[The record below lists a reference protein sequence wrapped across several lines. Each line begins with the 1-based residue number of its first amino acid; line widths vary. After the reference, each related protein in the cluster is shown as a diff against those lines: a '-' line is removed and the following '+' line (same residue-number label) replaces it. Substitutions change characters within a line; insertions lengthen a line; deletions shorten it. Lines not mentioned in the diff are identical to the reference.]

1 MTDPRFPAS
10 GKVIGILQPGYL
22 PWLGFF
28 EQLHASD
35 IFVIYDD
42 VQYDK
47 HGWRNRNRIKTP
59 QGPQWLTVPVQVNF
73 SQGPLI
79 LEVKINNRENWRKK
93 HLFSIRQNYAKA
105 PFFSRYIDF
114 FTEVYQRDWEY
125 LIDLDL
131 HLLRHL
137 AAFLGIDPGK
147 IVRSSSLEV
156 TGDRITRLIGV
167 CQKLGAATFY
177 EGASGRNYIEAAA
190 FREQGIE
197 VVYQDYQHPVYP
209 QLYGDFISN
218 LSIIDLL
225 FNCGDESLAILTHQI
240 SGEPK

>member
-1 MTDPRFPAS
+1 MAKQRFSGS

-47 HGWRNRNRIKTP
+47 HGWRNRNLIKTP
-59 QGPQWLTVPVQVNF
+59 QGPRWLTVPVLAKF
-73 SQGPLI
+73 SQRLLI
-79 LEVKINNRENWRKK
+79 RDVKINNRENWRKK
-93 HLFSIRQNYAKA
+93 HLVSIRQNYAKA
-105 PFFSRYIDF
+105 PFFLRYIDF

-125 LIDLDL
+125 LIDLDM
-131 HLLRHL
+131 HLIVNL
-137 AAFLGIDPGK
+137 ALFLGIDPDK
-147 IVRSSSLEV
+147 IVRSSTLGL
-156 TGDRITRLIGV
+156 TGDRIARLICI

-177 EGASGRNYIEAAA
+177 EGASGRNYIDEAT
-190 FREQGIE
+190 FRQQGIKLTF
-197 VVYQDYQHPVYP
+197 QDYQHPRYL
-209 QLYGDFISN
+209 QLYGDFIPN

-225 FNCGDESLAILTHQI
+225 FNCGDKSMDILAQQD
-240 SGEPK
+240 SGESR

>member
-1 MTDPRFPAS
+1 MTEPRFSPP

-28 EQLHASD
+28 EQLQASD

-59 QGPQWLTVPVQVNF
+59 SGPQWLTVPVLVNL
-73 SQGPLI
+73 SRQPLI

-93 HLFSIRQNYAKA
+93 HFSSIRQNYAKA

-114 FTEVYQRDWEY
+114 FEEVYQRDWEY
-125 LIDLDL
+125 LIDLDMYL
-131 HLLRHL
+131 IVKL
-137 AAFLGIDPGK
+137 AEFLGIEADK
-147 IVRSSSLEV
+147 IVRSSTLGV
-156 TGDRITRLIGV
+156 AGDRITRLIGI
-167 CQKLGAATFY
+167 CQRMGAAVFY
-177 EGASGRNYIEAAA
+177 EGASGRNYIDAEA
-190 FREQGIE
+190 FRQQGIRVE
-197 VVYQDYQHPVYP
+197 YQDYRQPVYP
-209 QLYGDFISN
+209 QLYGDFIPN

-225 FNCGDESLAILTHQI
+225 FNCGDESLAILTTQG
-240 SGEPK
+240 S